1 MLETCLSMLTHAW
14 SMLDYVLSLFFV
26 YDVCR
31 TTAKCVLL
39 VCCLHWTTRP
49 STTWKSCNK
58 PSRMHW
64 LASGQAGGT
73 QDQDQ
78 LRQVQPLLR
87 TPMGSSTTR
96 QRRMNCRANSSFTS
110 CTMRQLFSPSLTPP
124 PVIVHK
130 CTETCSSM
138 LQVCFGLLL
147 TLQNML
153 QTPDDWMHQFNL
165 GIWLSGLKTTFH
177 EIETYLQSFEV
188 PVKNPKNGEAK
199 TRKVI
204 SDAQI
209 KRIWYVN
216 LLERVWSRPWHAWS
230 RPKHV
235 WALATG
241 IHCRRR
247 LRDTLLKVTPE
258 IAGFRVDYKV
268 ANVAFIVTKAMK
280 EKGKSSAGL
289 AAREHH
295 QLMLVTCLYLLE
307 TCCSMLEAC
316 CGMLETCCYMVCL

>member
-1 MLETCLSMLTHAW
+1 
-14 SMLDYVLSLFFV
+14 
-26 YDVCR
+26 
-31 TTAKCVLL
+31 
-39 VCCLHWTTRP
+39 
-49 STTWKSCNK
+49 
-58 PSRMHW
+58 
-64 LASGQAGGT
+64 
-73 QDQDQ
+73 
-78 LRQVQPLLR
+78 
-87 TPMGSSTTR
+87 
-96 QRRMNCRANSSFTS
+96 
-110 CTMRQLFSPSLTPP
+110 
-124 PVIVHK
+124 
-130 CTETCSSM
+130 
-138 LQVCFGLLL
+138 
-147 TLQNML
+147 ML

-188 PVKNPKNGEAK
+188 PVKHPKNGEAK

-216 LLERVWSRPWHAWS
+216 LLERAWSRPWHAWS

-235 WALATG
+235 WALTSG

-295 QLMLVTCLYLLE
+295 QLMLVTCLYLLD
-307 TCCSMLEAC
+307 TCLSMLEAC
-316 CGMLETCCYMVCL
+316 LGLLQTCCNMFCL